1 MSEPCTL
8 SVSDAV
14 ATLTLARPEV
24 HNAFDETL
32 IAHLFAH
39 LAALDTDPAVRVVVL
54 AGAGK
59 SFCAGADLDWMRRMA
74 AFDHAANLADAR
86 GLAAML
92 HALDALSKPT
102 IARVHGAAF
111 GGGVG
116 LVAACDIAIGA
127 ESATFALSEARL
139 GLIPAT
145 ISPYVVEA
153 IGARAARRYFL
164 TAERFG
170 AAEAQR
176 IGLLH
181 EVVSADELDARIAA
195 IVALLREAGPAA
207 QRESKRLIRDV
218 AGRPVDTNVI
228 DATAARIADVRAS
241 AEGREGVAAFL
252 ARRKPAWAQNRG

>member
-8 SVSDAV
+8 TVTNAV
-14 ATLTLARPEV
+14 ATLTLARTEV

-32 IAHLFAH
+32 IAR
-39 LAALDTDPAVRVVVL
+39 LAAHFATLDADPAVRVLVL
-54 AGAGK
+54 AGSGK
-59 SFCAGADLDWMRRMA
+59 SFCAGADLAWMRRMA
-74 AFDHAANLADAR
+74 AFGHDENVADANA
-86 GLAAML
+86 LAAML
-92 HALDALSKPT
+92 HALHTLSKPT

-116 LVAACDIAIGA
+116 LVAACDIAIGVDTA
-127 ESATFALSEARL
+127 QFALSEARL

-145 ISPYVVEA
+145 ISPYVIEA
-153 IGARAARRYFL
+153 IGARAAHRYFL

-181 EVVSADELDARIAA
+181 DVVAPERIDARIAE
-195 IVALLREAGPAA
+195 IVVALLDAGPAA
-207 QRESKRLIRDV
+207 QRESKRLIERV
-218 AGRPVDTNVI
+218 AGRPI
-228 DATAARIADVRAS
+228 DAALRAATARHIADVRAS

-252 ARRKPAWAQNRG
+252 ERRRASWTGRQD